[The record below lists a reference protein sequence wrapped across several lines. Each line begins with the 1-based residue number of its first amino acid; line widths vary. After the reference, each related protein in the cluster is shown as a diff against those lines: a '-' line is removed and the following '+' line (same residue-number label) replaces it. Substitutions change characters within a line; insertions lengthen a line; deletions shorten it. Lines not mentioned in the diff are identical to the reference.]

1 MSNQETPL
9 SNRPLMSAFGLAWEL
24 GYTIAIPLVILA
36 GGGRLL
42 DRYFNTSPLFLLIG
56 VATSIIITVYVLY
69 NKIKAILNPVVKDEE
84 TGNYKPS
91 NTTKN

>member
-1 MSNQETPL
+1 MTEQETPL

-24 GYTIAIPLVILA
+24 GYTVAIPLVVLA

-42 DRYFNTSPLFLLIG
+42 DKYFNTSPLFLLIG
-56 VATSIIITVYVLY
+56 VTVSIVITVYVLY
-69 NKIKAILNPVVKDEE
+69 KKIKEILNPVVKDDK
-84 TGNYKPS
+84 TGNYKTT

>member
-24 GYTIAIPLVILA
+24 GYTVAIPLVILA

-42 DRYFNTSPLFLLIG
+42 DRYFNTSPLFLLVG
-56 VATSIIITVYVLY
+56 VATSIAITVYVLY
-69 NKIKAILNPVVKDEE
+69 NKIKEILNPVVKDSKAD
-84 TGNYKPS
+84 NH
-91 NTTKN
+91 NNNN